1 MLADRIAALAPGLRA
16 RAREAEQ
23 LRQIPADSMRELAD
37 AGVFRALTPRR
48 YGGTELGVEELYGA
62 LIEVARAC
70 TATGWVASL
79 MAIHS
84 FLLARFDPE
93 LQDEV
98 WADGPDTLAASGVAP
113 SGQAVRVE
121 GGVRVTGRWS
131 YASGVDHCA
140 WAILNTHV
148 GDDRYPDMKPTSHFV
163 VVPASDYTIED
174 DWHVAGLRGSGSKS
188 IRLDDVLVPSHR
200 VELGLAIHAG
210 KARGLAVNSASYQ
223 ISFPALFALVFAPSA
238 IGTALA
244 MIDHF
249 RHYMTSRRAAYT
261 GAAYSAKPATWSRL
275 ADATASVDAARL
287 LLERDLAALALEA
300 TSGARPSP
308 AITERARFD
317 VAFIVDLCRRA
328 VDELYAGSGGRA
340 LYETSPLQRC
350 FRDMHAI
357 TQHAATSLDD
367 AGERYGK
374 FLLDPT

>member
-1 MLADRIAALAPGLRA
+1 VTLADRLAALAPALRA

-23 LRQIPADSMRELAD
+23 LRRIPTESMRELAE

-48 YGGTELGVEELYGA
+48 YGGNELDVPALYGA
-62 LIEVARAC
+62 MIDVARAC

-84 FLLARFDPE
+84 FLLARFDPQ

-98 WADGPDTLAASGVAP
+98 WAAGPDALAASGVAP
-113 SGQAVRVE
+113 SGEAIRVE

-148 GDDRYPDMKPTSHFV
+148 RDDRYPEMKPTSHFV
-163 VVPASDYTIED
+163 VVPASDYTVED
-174 DWHVAGLRGSGSKS
+174 DWHVAGLRASGSKS
-188 IRLDDVLVPSHR
+188 IRLADVLVPTHR
-200 VELGLAIHAG
+200 IELGLAIHAG
-210 KARGLAVNSASYQ
+210 KAGGLAVNSALYQ
-223 ISFPALFALVFAPSA
+223 ISFPALFALIFAPPA

-249 RHYMTSRRAAYT
+249 RDFMATRRAAYT
-261 GAAYSAKPATWSRL
+261 GTAFSTKPATWSRL

-308 AITERARFD
+308 GITERARFD
-317 VAFIVDLCRRA
+317 VAFIVDLCARA
-328 VDELYAGSGGRA
+328 VDGLYTGSGGRA
-340 LYETSPLQRC
+340 LYESSPLQRC

-374 FLLDPT
+374 FLLET